1 MAQLVGTT
9 TYGKG
14 VVQSTFYL
22 NDGSAI
28 KLTSASYYTPNGT
41 NINGTGLEPD
51 VEVELNLEPDED
63 GYIYDTQLEKA
74 IEVIKTMD

>member
-1 MAQLVGTT
+1 MVLIQ
-9 TYGKG
+9 K
-14 VVQSTFYL
+14 FYKKFNL
-22 NDGSAI
+22 QFDCINI
-28 KLTSASYYTPNGT
+28 NPNGT